1 MVVIGKDYIILIF
14 NIIIYLLTSKHLS
27 LPLSNIIYSIQGQ
40 IILKG
45 YNSYINLSNEK
56 ITTTTTKNTLYF
68 FKNTVNSVTGT
79 ARSEHK

>member
-1 MVVIGKDYIILIF
+1 MVVYRKGLYYFIF

-56 ITTTTTKNTLYF
+56 TTTTKNTLYF
-68 FKNTVNSVTGT
+68 
-79 ARSEHK
+79 